1 MVDLRE
7 ERWSEV
13 CMYVCVCV
21 LVDISTYGSAT
32 LNTAVLGCLSSYT
45 IQRGRRETTHKIE
58 DTEHNIYK

>member
-1 MVDLRE
+1 MY
-7 ERWSEV
+7 V
-13 CMYVCVCV
+13 CMCVCV